1 MFPIWMLSLYLNI
14 QALTGA
20 LLDER
25 GQDLVEYAL
34 VASLSSLA
42 SIVGMQ
48 SVAPAI
54 AAAYTSIGDKFATYT
69 TRPVKVSA

>member
-1 MFPIWMLSLYLNI
+1 MCPIWMLSLYLNI

-34 VASLSSLA
+34 VAALISLA
-42 SIVGMQ
+42 AIVGMQ
-48 SVAPAI
+48 SAATAI
-54 AAAYTSIGDKFATYT
+54 AAAYTGIGDKFATYT
-69 TRPVKVSA
+69 T